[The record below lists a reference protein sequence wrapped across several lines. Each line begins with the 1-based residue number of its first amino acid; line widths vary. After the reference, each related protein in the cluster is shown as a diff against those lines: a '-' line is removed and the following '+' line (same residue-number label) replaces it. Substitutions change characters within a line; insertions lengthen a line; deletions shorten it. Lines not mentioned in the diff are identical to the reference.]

1 MANIIGKAAA
11 ACAVAGVL
19 AVAAAAPA
27 LAQIYG
33 GPQVYVGPYGG
44 YAYAPGYRGGYGYWE
59 PPNGYDSSGMAFSY
73 RELGWQPGYP
83 GAAPANPCNYGQR
96 IQNRC

>member
-11 ACAVAGVL
+11 ACGVAGVL
-19 AVAAAAPA
+19 VMAVPA
-27 LAQIYG
+27 QAQYAYYG
-33 GPQVYVGPYGG
+33 GPQGYAGPYGG

-73 RELGWQPGYP
+73 RDLGWQPGYP